1 LDLNNVFNTLS
12 KMGKNKRSNMLG
24 RRRKNRTMMWTSLIG
39 LGVSAAAYGM
49 KKNRKNGDLSRSIQT
64 AMSSMQNANL
74 GRNMASAF
82 SEFSKELMP
91 KNKNQQ

>member
-82 SEFSKELMP
+82 NEFSKELMP